1 MYYTYIIRCEDNTLY
16 TGITI
21 DIDRRVEEHKSKN
34 EKCAKY
40 TKRHTFKKLEA
51 VWKSEDR
58 KQASKLEFHLKRLSK
73 PQKESLIV
81 NEKSLSDYLS
91 EKLDSNNYKK
101 II

>member
-1 MYYTYIIRCEDNTLY
+1 MYYTYIIRCEDNSLY

-34 EKCAKY
+34 DKCAKY

-51 VWKSEDR
+51 VWESEDR
-58 KQASKLEFHLKRLSK
+58 KQASKLEFHLKHLSK
-73 PQKESLIV
+73 PQKESLV
-81 NEKSLSDYLS
+81 LNEKSLEDYLN
-91 EKLDSNNYKK
+91 EKIDTNNYKK

>member
-21 DIDRRVEEHKSKN
+21 DIDRRVEQHKSKN

-40 TKRHTFKKLEA
+40 TKRHTFKKLES
-51 VWKSEDR
+51 VWESEDR
-58 KQASKLEFHLKRLSK
+58 KLASKLEFHLKHLSK
-73 PQKESLIV
+73 IQKESLIS
-81 NEKSLSDYLS
+81 NNKSLEDYLYN
-91 EKLDSNNYKK
+91 KIDSNNYKK

>member
-1 MYYTYIIRCEDNTLY
+1 MYYTYMIRCEDNSIY

-21 DIDRRVEEHKSKN
+21 DVDRRVEEHKSKN

-51 VWKSEDR
+51 VWESEDR
-58 KQASKLEFHLKRLSK
+58 KQASKLEFHLKHLTK
-73 PQKESLIV
+73 NQKEQLIS
-81 NEKSLSDYLS
+81 NFKSLEDYLS
-91 EKLDSNNYKK
+91 DKLDSDNYKK